1 MLAFR
6 LLLSG
11 ILTISFALSPFRSAH
26 AGLISAQGLGILS
39 SEKLAAKG
47 IQSLRTGKS
56 ESGELIYEFLG
67 ESGKVI
73 STFVVGKS
81 SPQVLKEF
89 KPSLVRQYLHT
100 LKSQAG
106 PITIHKLKQFPLEAF
121 AFFTAIGA
129 LTSSQLIFKFHENP
143 VAMDQFLTS
152 QKDPVGQLGFAAFMI
167 ANGLAAEPLMA
178 LIQSPKAR
186 VFIPYLGMSVGM
198 MASNLVHEIGHFP
211 HLKECS
217 LELMGM
223 GAANAN
229 GSACDKAYEEWTK
242 LSLAEKGHEWAPGL
256 FGMIA
261 STALAGGL
269 ELGLKTGLSA
279 AIAAGNQT
287 GVSAARWATTRIVA
301 VELAM
306 TITPSGWGFRIGR
319 FVYKVAQLA
328 GFIYLDTLLRAPLT
342 FTWKNAVQLGPELRD
357 ANRRLGILMANKRAN
372 GWGPEK
378 AINQRGYPA
387 CQEKQTENCYK
398 DLAEDLVEFQT
409 LMAKWRSA
417 NMESVLTAHAN
428 WNEYLH
434 SLSSQY
440 MAARQFY
447 FDFVSDVWK
456 KKFQNPSGYVHLM
469 DRTQPLFGVF
479 PKGLQED
486 DLEKFLLQPN
496 KILNMQ
502 IETLKDVQQ
511 AVTSQASEIEQA
523 IQKLNLDEQKS
534 ARLIVEKISSQDL
547 NLVAEAL
554 QEMRSRLGKDPSNM
568 NIHSSRTFHLIFA
581 PIFKALGNPFP
592 MMKPGHAYLKLVEAD
607 PNQKVYQNVK
617 FPKSFGTIQTPSAT
631 EYMASQML
639 FGPSPERGES
649 SVAFNIWGFPSEF
662 KPPKI
667 RVQGR
672 LQISQ
677 KTFSLNIPESISKS
691 LFGFGANLTP
701 HSGSSSQFESLFDVL
716 RMGNLPPEI
725 LGDSSGH
732 KIENWWSN
740 HVEKDLVSAWLGFE
754 LKYENIIQDF
764 HKRLFLESL
773 ESIESAD
780 SKNSVLSK
788 VMSLNGALTNRGP
801 ISNGLLKGLEE
812 ERSIYLYILDSFIK
826 AKQQQKY
833 DVPVKDFE
841 YSILQ
846 PARVL
851 FSLQLGHPWTQNIA
865 NEWKKF
871 SSLLSQIKSTPAKA
885 STQAGEYLVSRV
897 KNSDL
902 ENQIASIDQVMGSYP
917 IDLNTLTPYQ
927 QNILKAAIN
936 GLKTTQQEI
945 LNYGLIINNASYV
958 DRMVG
963 DAESMNKPER
973 RRCLNVPAA
982 KGTQQWLAAQYQGCD
997 R

>member
-6 LLLSG
+6 LLFICVLS
-11 ILTISFALSPFRSAH
+11 ISFALSPFRSAH
-26 AGLISAQGLGILS
+26 AGLISAQGLGVLS

-56 ESGELIYEFLG
+56 ESGELIYEFIG
-67 ESGKVI
+67 ESGKVVT
-73 STFVVGKS
+73 SFVVGKS
-81 SPQVLKEF
+81 SPQILKEF
-89 KPSLVRQYLHT
+89 KPSLLRQYLHT

-106 PITIHKLKQFPLEAF
+106 SITVHKLKQFPLEAF

-178 LIQSPKAR
+178 LVQSPKAR

-223 GAANAN
+223 GSASNS

-242 LSLAEKGHEWAPGL
+242 LSLSEKGHEWAPGL

-279 AIAAGNQT
+279 AIAAGNDA

-301 VELAM
+301 IELAM
-306 TITPSGWGFRIGR
+306 TISPSGWGFRIGR

-357 ANRRLGILMANKRAN
+357 ANRRLGILLANKRNN
-372 GWGPEK
+372 GWSPEK
-378 AINQRGYPA
+378 SLNQRGYPV

-398 DLAEDLVEFQT
+398 DLADDLVDFQT

-417 NMESVLTAHAN
+417 NMEGVLTAHAN

-434 SLSSQY
+434 TLSSQY

-447 FDFVSDVWK
+447 FDFVSDAWK

-496 KILNMQ
+496 KILSMQ
-502 IETLKDVQQ
+502 VETLNEIQ
-511 AVTSQASEIEQA
+511 AALKSQAAEIEQA
-523 IQKLNLDEQKS
+523 IQNLNLDEQKS
-534 ARLIVEKISSQDL
+534 ARLIVEKILSPDL
-547 NLVAEAL
+547 TVVSEAL

-568 NIHSSRTFHLIFA
+568 NIHSTRNFHLIFA
-581 PIFKALGNPFP
+581 PIFKALGNPSP
-592 MMKPGHAYLKLVEAD
+592 LMKPGHAYLKLVEAD
-607 PNQKVYQNVK
+607 PNQKIYQNVK
-617 FPKSFGTIQTPSAT
+617 FPKSFGLIQTPSAT

-649 SVAFNIWGFPSEF
+649 SVAFNVWGFPSEF
-662 KPPKI
+662 KPPQI
-667 RVQGR
+667 RPQGR

-677 KTFSLNIPESISKS
+677 KTSPLNVPDSISKS
-691 LFGFGANLTP
+691 LFGFGATLTP
-701 HSGSSSQFESLFDVL
+701 HSGSSVQLDSLFDVL
-716 RMGNLPPEI
+716 RMVDLPPEI

-732 KIENWWSN
+732 KIEAWWSN

-754 LKYENIIQDF
+754 LKYEHIVQDF

-773 ESIESAD
+773 DSESSA
-780 SKNSVLSK
+780 LSK
-788 VMSLNGALTNRGP
+788 IMSLNGRLTNRGP
-801 ISNGLLKGLEE
+801 IANGLLKGLEE

-826 AKQQQKY
+826 AKQQQRY
-833 DVPVKDFE
+833 DVPVKEFE

-851 FSLQLGHPWTQNIA
+851 FSMQLGHPWTQNIA

-871 SSLLSQIKSTPAKA
+871 SSLLSQIKSAPLKA
-885 STQAGEYLVSRV
+885 STHAGEYLVSRV

-902 ENQIASIDQVMGSYP
+902 ENQIASIEQVMGSYP
-917 IDLNTLTPYQ
+917 IDLKTLTPYQ

-963 DAESMNKPER
+963 DAESMNKPAR

-997 R
+997 Q